1 MINLYPGE
9 TENPRCD
16 WLCISGNT
24 PSFDHN
30 NIVFECLLIYFCYH
44 LQNIG
49 KYTIYKVFSIL
60 LSVISSVI
68 KFYVK

>member
-9 TENPRCD
+9 TEHPRCD

-30 NIVFECLLIYFCYH
+30 NIVFECLLMYFVTTFKT
-44 LQNIG
+44 LANKQFT
-49 KYTIYKVFSIL
+49 KYFPYFFL
-60 LSVISSVI
+60 LFLV
-68 KFYVK
+68 